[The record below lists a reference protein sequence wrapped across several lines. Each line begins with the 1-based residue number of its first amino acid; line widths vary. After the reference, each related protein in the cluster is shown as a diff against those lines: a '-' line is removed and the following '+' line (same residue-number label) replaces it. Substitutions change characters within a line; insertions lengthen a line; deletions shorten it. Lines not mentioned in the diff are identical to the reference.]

1 MRFVSFKKLGSTA
14 VGVTTKDGVVDLS
27 IAAPHL
33 PQSIA
38 ALVSLGKPGIEMIEK
53 LIAKAPKAAY
63 INPKEI
69 KYAPPI
75 ENPGKIICVG
85 LNYADHAAESPYKN
99 VPEYPIFF
107 ARFANSL
114 VAHNEP
120 LIRPKVSADFDF
132 EGELAV
138 VIGQKCRH
146 VTKDRAHEVVAG
158 YSVFNEGSVRDYQF
172 KSTQWLV
179 GKDFD
184 GSGGFGPEVVT
195 ADELPPLAKGLDLK
209 TRLNGQEV
217 QSANTRDMVFTI
229 DHLIATLTE
238 VMTLEPGDLI
248 ISGTPAGIGFARDP
262 KLYMKH
268 GDVCEVEIE
277 GVGLLS
283 NPIANEV

>member
-1 MRFVSFKKLGSTA
+1 MRFISFEKLGSTA
-14 VGVTTKDGVVDLS
+14 VGVSTKDGIVDLS

-38 ALVSLGKPGIEMIEK
+38 TLLSLGKPGFEMIEK
-53 LIAKAPKAAY
+53 LIAKSSKLAY
-63 INPKEI
+63 LNPKEI

-75 ENPGKIICVG
+75 GSPRKIICVG
-85 LNYADHAAESPYKN
+85 LNYADHAAE
-99 VPEYPIFF
+99 VPQQQLPEHPIFF

-114 VAHNEP
+114 VAHQQP
-120 LIRPKVSADFDF
+120 LIRPKVSNAFDY

-138 VIGQKCRH
+138 VIGQRCRH
-146 VTKDRAHEVVAG
+146 VPKDRVSEVIAG
-158 YSVFNEGSVRDYQF
+158 YSVFNDASVRDYQF
-172 KSTQWLV
+172 RTSQWLM

-184 GSGGFGPEVVT
+184 GSGGFGPEIVT
-195 ADELPPLAKGLDLK
+195 ADELPPLAKDLNLK

-217 QSANTRDMVFTI
+217 QSANTRDMIFKI
-229 DHLIATLTE
+229 DHIIASLTE
-238 VMTLEPGDLI
+238 IMTLEPGDLI
-248 ISGTPAGIGFARDP
+248 ISGTPAGIGFAREP

-277 GVGLLS
+277 GVGLLI